1 MNLSIR
7 EVFVNYYKI
16 SFCNEFDL
24 SQLEFYMD
32 VSPEWW
38 INSSKNES
46 IVRKYICEKFEYD
59 CYPKIITFG
68 RQKIDLEKNY
78 EFKSMLL
85 DKLISGKFQFE
96 FLPEDEDG
104 LNPCHQISIAN
115 SLKFIQNP
123 VKCCRHIHYLIQEV
137 NKIIEYKRSENE
149 CKG

>member
-1 MNLSIR
+1 M
-7 EVFVNYYKI
+7 
-16 SFCNEFDL
+16 

-96 FLPEDEDG
+96 FLPEDEIMKENYIISNG
-104 LNPCHQISIAN
+104 YVSINPNKKITN
-115 SLKFIQNP
+115 S
-123 VKCCRHIHYLIQEV
+123 R
-137 NKIIEYKRSENE
+137 IIIRI
-149 CKG
+149 

>member
-78 EFKSMLL
+78 EFKSILL

-96 FLPEDEDG
+96 FLPEDEIMKENYVISNG
-104 LNPCHQISIAN
+104 YVSINPDKKITN
-115 SLKFIQNP
+115 S
-123 VKCCRHIHYLIQEV
+123 R
-137 NKIIEYKRSENE
+137 IIIRI
-149 CKG
+149 

>member
-38 INSSKNES
+38 INSSKKES

-96 FLPEDEDG
+96 FLPEDEVMKENYIISNG
-104 LNPCHQISIAN
+104 YVSINPDKKITN
-115 SLKFIQNP
+115 S
-123 VKCCRHIHYLIQEV
+123 R
-137 NKIIEYKRSENE
+137 IIIRI
-149 CKG
+149 

>member
-85 DKLISGKFQFE
+85 DKLISGKFDFE
-96 FLPEDEDG
+96 FLPEDEVMKENYIISNG
-104 LNPCHQISIAN
+104 YVSINPDKKITN
-115 SLKFIQNP
+115 S
-123 VKCCRHIHYLIQEV
+123 R
-137 NKIIEYKRSENE
+137 IIIRI
-149 CKG
+149 

>member
-85 DKLISGKFQFE
+85 DKLISGKFDFE
-96 FLPEDEDG
+96 FLPEDEIMKENYIISNG
-104 LNPCHQISIAN
+104 YVSINPNKKITN
-115 SLKFIQNP
+115 S
-123 VKCCRHIHYLIQEV
+123 R
-137 NKIIEYKRSENE
+137 IIIRI
-149 CKG
+149 

>member
-38 INSSKNES
+38 INSSKKES

-78 EFKSMLL
+78 EFKSILL

-96 FLPEDEDG
+96 FLPEDEIMKENYIISNG
-104 LNPCHQISIAN
+104 YVSINPDKKITN
-115 SLKFIQNP
+115 S
-123 VKCCRHIHYLIQEV
+123 R
-137 NKIIEYKRSENE
+137 IIIRI
-149 CKG
+149 

>member
-85 DKLISGKFQFE
+85 DKLISGKFDFE
-96 FLPEDEDG
+96 FLPEDEVMKENYIISNG
-104 LNPCHQISIAN
+104 HVSINPDKKITN
-115 SLKFIQNP
+115 S
-123 VKCCRHIHYLIQEV
+123 R
-137 NKIIEYKRSENE
+137 IIIRI
-149 CKG
+149 

>member
-38 INSSKNES
+38 INSSKKES

-85 DKLISGKFQFE
+85 DKLISGKFDFE
-96 FLPEDEDG
+96 FLPEDEVMKENYIISNG
-104 LNPCHQISIAN
+104 YVSINPDKKITN
-115 SLKFIQNP
+115 S
-123 VKCCRHIHYLIQEV
+123 R
-137 NKIIEYKRSENE
+137 IIIRI
-149 CKG
+149 

>member
-96 FLPEDEDG
+96 FLREDEIMKENYIISNG
-104 LNPCHQISIAN
+104 YVSINPDKKITN
-115 SLKFIQNP
+115 S
-123 VKCCRHIHYLIQEV
+123 R
-137 NKIIEYKRSENE
+137 IIIRI
-149 CKG
+149 

>member
-1 MNLSIR
+1 
-7 EVFVNYYKI
+7 
-16 SFCNEFDL
+16 
-24 SQLEFYMD
+24 MD

-59 CYPKIITFG
+59 CYPKIIIFG

-96 FLPEDEDG
+96 FLPEDEIMKENYIISNG
-104 LNPCHQISIAN
+104 YVSINPDKKITN
-115 SLKFIQNP
+115 S
-123 VKCCRHIHYLIQEV
+123 R
-137 NKIIEYKRSENE
+137 IIIRI
-149 CKG
+149 

>member
-96 FLPEDEDG
+96 FLPEDEIMKENYIISNG
-104 LNPCHQISIAN
+104 YVSINPNKKITN
-115 SLKFIQNP
+115 S
-123 VKCCRHIHYLIQEV
+123 R
-137 NKIIEYKRSENE
+137 IIIRI
-149 CKG
+149 

>member
-96 FLPEDEDG
+96 FLPEDEIMKENYVISNG
-104 LNPCHQISIAN
+104 YVSINPDKKITN
-115 SLKFIQNP
+115 S
-123 VKCCRHIHYLIQEV
+123 R
-137 NKIIEYKRSENE
+137 IIIRI
-149 CKG
+149 

>member
-1 MNLSIR
+1 MISQFVYYSYTYNFLMNLSIR

-59 CYPKIITFG
+59 CYPKINI
-68 RQKIDLEKNY
+68 
-78 EFKSMLL
+78 
-85 DKLISGKFQFE
+85 
-96 FLPEDEDG
+96 
-104 LNPCHQISIAN
+104 
-115 SLKFIQNP
+115 
-123 VKCCRHIHYLIQEV
+123 
-137 NKIIEYKRSENE
+137 
-149 CKG
+149 

>member
-1 MNLSIR
+1 
-7 EVFVNYYKI
+7 FVNYYKI

-96 FLPEDEDG
+96 FLPEDEVMKENYIISNG
-104 LNPCHQISIAN
+104 YVSINPDKKITN
-115 SLKFIQNP
+115 S
-123 VKCCRHIHYLIQEV
+123 R
-137 NKIIEYKRSENE
+137 IIIRI
-149 CKG
+149 

>member
-85 DKLISGKFQFE
+85 DKLISGKFDFE
-96 FLPEDEDG
+96 FLPEDEIMKENYIISNG
-104 LNPCHQISIAN
+104 YVSINPDKKITN
-115 SLKFIQNP
+115 S
-123 VKCCRHIHYLIQEV
+123 R
-137 NKIIEYKRSENE
+137 IIIRI
-149 CKG
+149 

>member
-68 RQKIDLEKNY
+68 RQKIELEKNY

-85 DKLISGKFQFE
+85 DKLISGKFDFE
-96 FLPEDEDG
+96 FLPEDEVMKENYIISNG
-104 LNPCHQISIAN
+104 YVSINPDKKITN
-115 SLKFIQNP
+115 S
-123 VKCCRHIHYLIQEV
+123 R
-137 NKIIEYKRSENE
+137 IIIRI
-149 CKG
+149 

>member
-38 INSSKNES
+38 INSSKKES

-96 FLPEDEDG
+96 FLPEDEIMKENYIISNG
-104 LNPCHQISIAN
+104 YVSINPDKKITN
-115 SLKFIQNP
+115 S
-123 VKCCRHIHYLIQEV
+123 R
-137 NKIIEYKRSENE
+137 IIIRI
-149 CKG
+149 

>member
-59 CYPKIITFG
+59 CYPKIITCG

-96 FLPEDEDG
+96 FLPEDEIMKENYIISNG
-104 LNPCHQISIAN
+104 YVSINPDKKITN
-115 SLKFIQNP
+115 S
-123 VKCCRHIHYLIQEV
+123 R
-137 NKIIEYKRSENE
+137 IIIRI
-149 CKG
+149 

>member
-78 EFKSMLL
+78 EFKSILL

-96 FLPEDEDG
+96 FLPEDEIMKENYIISNG
-104 LNPCHQISIAN
+104 YVSINPDKKITN
-115 SLKFIQNP
+115 S
-123 VKCCRHIHYLIQEV
+123 R
-137 NKIIEYKRSENE
+137 IIIRI
-149 CKG
+149 

>member
-1 MNLSIR
+1 M
-7 EVFVNYYKI
+7 
-16 SFCNEFDL
+16 

-59 CYPKIITFG
+59 CYPKIISFG
-68 RQKIDLEKNY
+68 RKKIDLEKNY

-96 FLPEDEDG
+96 FLPEDEVMKENYIISNG
-104 LNPCHQISIAN
+104 YVSINPDKKITN
-115 SLKFIQNP
+115 S
-123 VKCCRHIHYLIQEV
+123 R
-137 NKIIEYKRSENE
+137 IIIRI
-149 CKG
+149 

>member
-38 INSSKNES
+38 INSSKKES

-78 EFKSMLL
+78 EFKSILL
-85 DKLISGKFQFE
+85 DKLISGKFDFE
-96 FLPEDEDG
+96 FLPEDEVMKENYIISNG
-104 LNPCHQISIAN
+104 YVSINPDKKITN
-115 SLKFIQNP
+115 S
-123 VKCCRHIHYLIQEV
+123 R
-137 NKIIEYKRSENE
+137 IIIRI
-149 CKG
+149 

>member
-38 INSSKNES
+38 INSSKKES

-85 DKLISGKFQFE
+85 DKLISGKFDFE
-96 FLPEDEDG
+96 FLPEDEIMKENYIISNG
-104 LNPCHQISIAN
+104 YVSINPDKKITN
-115 SLKFIQNP
+115 S
-123 VKCCRHIHYLIQEV
+123 R
-137 NKIIEYKRSENE
+137 IIIRI
-149 CKG
+149 

>member
-96 FLPEDEDG
+96 FLPEDEIMKENYIISNG
-104 LNPCHQISIAN
+104 YVSINPDKKITN
-115 SLKFIQNP
+115 S
-123 VKCCRHIHYLIQEV
+123 R
-137 NKIIEYKRSENE
+137 IIIRI
-149 CKG
+149 

>member
-96 FLPEDEDG
+96 FLPEDEIMKENYVITNG
-104 LNPCHQISIAN
+104 HVSINPDKKITN
-115 SLKFIQNP
+115 S
-123 VKCCRHIHYLIQEV
+123 R
-137 NKIIEYKRSENE
+137 IIIRI
-149 CKG
+149 

>member
-78 EFKSMLL
+78 EFKSILL

-96 FLPEDEDG
+96 FLPEDEIMKENYIISNG
-104 LNPCHQISIAN
+104 YVSINPNKKITN
-115 SLKFIQNP
+115 S
-123 VKCCRHIHYLIQEV
+123 R
-137 NKIIEYKRSENE
+137 IIIRI
-149 CKG
+149 

>member
-38 INSSKNES
+38 INSSKKES
-46 IVRKYICEKFEYD
+46 IVRKYFCEKFEYD

-85 DKLISGKFQFE
+85 DKLISGKFDFE
-96 FLPEDEDG
+96 FLPEDEVMKENYIISNG
-104 LNPCHQISIAN
+104 YVSINPDKKITN
-115 SLKFIQNP
+115 S
-123 VKCCRHIHYLIQEV
+123 R
-137 NKIIEYKRSENE
+137 IIIRI
-149 CKG
+149 